1 MESAT
6 FLGLRPEDHGLAEP
20 LCADIRILDRLLG
33 ETLVEQEGEWIAG
46 AARKIFQGAEPES
59 LFAEFPDLGDPAKFR
74 GLARAF
80 TMLLQLLNAAE
91 QKEIVRANR
100 VRTQGDAPRK
110 ESIRETIFELKRR
123 GSTAKEV
130 QDLLARISIVPTFTA
145 HPTEAKRRAVLQKI
159 HRIVQA
165 LSDLA
170 NPSGTLTGPINE
182 SAERVAE
189 MRRTL
194 TALWQTD
201 EMRSSTLTVPEEV
214 NNVLYF
220 LERSVTEVVPW
231 LMEDIETALREAYPG
246 EKFTLP
252 PLLEYRSWV
261 GGDRDGNP
269 NVTPDVTWQTLV
281 DHRRSALSQTLEKVQ
296 TIRRELTMSTK
307 LVHASETF
315 LAGLAKDEAQKP
327 LSEYFRLRYEQEPY
341 VRKCH
346 CLESR
351 LSKALDDLE
360 RGIFDDFDIA
370 PDIEAM
376 RQSLRENG
384 GAEIADGGSLLH
396 LYWHVRCFGQR
407 LAALDIR
414 QHSQEHEKVLDEI
427 LAAAGVLEA
436 GSYTKLGEA
445 EKVELLTR
453 ELSGRRPLIPVD
465 FVGSPAAQH
474 VLGVFEVIR
483 RAHRSL
489 GRDSIRA
496 YIISMTHG
504 ASDMLEVLLF
514 AKQYGLVRSTAEGG
528 IEADIEVVPLFET
541 IEDLEHCAPILDE
554 MLSLPIYRDA
564 ITDGVPRQEIMLGYS
579 DSSKDG
585 GYLAANWALQRAM
598 RSLAETAKRHG
609 CELRFFHG
617 RGGTVGRGGGRASRA
632 ILSQPEGSFNG
643 SIRFT
648 EQGEVISFRYSIA
661 PIAHRHLEQIVSAC
675 LIAAAGTGQADG
687 ADLKAAMEEMAE
699 SSRQR
704 YRSLVYDRADFW
716 DFYTRATPID
726 FIQYL
731 TIASRPVFR
740 PGKALGDLSNLR
752 AIPWN
757 FAWVQSR
764 YVVPG
769 WYGLGYALAAYSDE
783 SPEKKTLLQKFYKE
797 SGFFRTVIDNAQLE
811 LKRAHFP
818 TAAMYGKMAPETTLH
833 GELTEEYERTR
844 AAVLDVIQAGDLLES
859 AKTVRRTVDLRNP
872 VVMPLNVMQ
881 VALMRR
887 WNQLSDEEQSGPWRE
902 AMLQTIAGIAAGM
915 QSTG

>member
-6 FLGLRPEDHGLAEP
+6 FLGLKPEEHGLAEP

-33 ETLVEQEGEWIAG
+33 EILVEQEGEWILK
-46 AARKIFQGAEPES
+46 AAQRIFQGAAPET
-59 LFAEFPDLGDPAKFR
+59 LFGEFSELNDPDRFK

-100 VRTQGDAPRK
+100 AHTPRK
-110 ESIRETIFELKRR
+110 ESIRETIRELQRK
-123 GSTAKEV
+123 GLTAGQV
-130 QDLLARISIVPTFTA
+130 QELLTRISIVPTFTA

-165 LSDLA
+165 LSDIA
-170 NPSGTLTGPINE
+170 SQGGTLTGPIDE
-182 SAERVAE
+182 SEQQAANI
-189 MRRTL
+189 RRNL

-201 EMRSSTLTVPEEV
+201 EMRSSTLTVSEEV
-214 NNVLYF
+214 RNVLYF
-220 LERSVTEVVPW
+220 LERSVLEVVPW
-231 LMEDIETALREAYPG
+231 LMEDLERALSEIYPG
-246 EKFTLP
+246 ERFDLP
-252 PLLEYRSWV
+252 TLLEYRSWV

-269 NVTPDVTWQTLV
+269 NVTPEVTWETLV
-281 DHRRSALSQTLEKVQ
+281 EHRRSALQKILEKVESL
-296 TIRRELTMSTK
+296 RRDLTMSTR
-307 LVHASETF
+307 LVHASDAF
-315 LAGLAKDEAQKP
+315 LAKLAEDEADRP
-327 LSEYFRLRYEQEPY
+327 LTSYQRLRYTQEPY
-341 VRKCH
+341 VRKCL
-346 CLESR
+346 CLEAK
-351 LSKALDDLE
+351 LKHALE
-360 RGIFDDFDIA
+360 GIDQGVFTNVNIA
-370 PDIEAM
+370 PDIDLIRE
-376 RQSLRENG
+376 SLRQND
-384 GAEIADGGSLLH
+384 GAEIAESGPLLH
-396 LYWHVRCFGQR
+396 LYWQVKCFGQR

-427 LAAAGVLEA
+427 LGAAGVLEP
-436 GSYTKLGEA
+436 GQYTALGEA
-445 EKVELLTR
+445 EKVALLTR
-453 ELSGRRPLIPVD
+453 ELQSRRPLIPVD
-465 FVGSPAAQH
+465 FEGSPAARH

-483 RAHRSL
+483 RTHRDL
-489 GRDSIRA
+489 GRDAIRA

-504 ASDMLEVLLF
+504 ASDLLEVLLF
-514 AKQYGLVRSTAEGG
+514 AKQYGLVRTTADGG

-554 MLSLPIYRDA
+554 LLSIPLYRQA
-564 ITDGVPRQEIMLGYS
+564 ITDGTPRQEIMLGYS

-598 RSLAETAKRHG
+598 QQIADTAKKHG
-609 CELRFFHG
+609 CELSFFHG

-632 ILSQPEGSFNG
+632 ILSQPAGSFTG
-643 SIRFT
+643 RIRFT

-675 LIAAAGTGQADG
+675 LLAASGVAQNDG
-687 ADLKAAMEEMAE
+687 AGLEAVMTELAD
-699 SSRQR
+699 SSRER
-704 YRSLVYDRADFW
+704 YRTLVYDRKDFW
-716 DFYTRATPID
+716 GFYNQATPIE

-740 PGKALGDLSNLR
+740 PGKALGDLGSLR

-769 WYGLGYALAAYSDE
+769 WYGMGHALDAYAGQ
-783 SPEKKTLLQKFYKE
+783 SPESRARLQTLYKE

-818 TAAMYGKMAPETTLH
+818 TAEMYGRMAPGNEIH
-833 GELTEEYERTR
+833 GLLKEEYDRTR
-844 AAVLDVIQAGDLLES
+844 ASVLDVIESEDLLTS

-881 VALMRR
+881 VALMRK
-887 WNQLSDEEQSGPWRE
+887 WPDLSDEEQSGPWRE